1 MHVKE
6 AINTKAV
13 TPTSRS
19 KRRTTAA
26 QEERL
31 QLALARLAQQESSSS
46 DVKSQPQHQHP
57 PEISVDKYYAVR
69 RGRASNVIYT
79 SWLGCKAQVHQYP
92 GAEYKSF
99 TRYDE
104 AIAYLQIRISG
115 TPPVSRRQGAVT
127 RSAGDTDAHSRRIY
141 TVGTQIIEPETEID
155 QGFRKFKIASQGSI
169 LGVLT
174 TLWILLLLYLTR
186 MR

>member
-1 MHVKE
+1 MIRLHGAYISTGYILKDKSACSTSSLTSVHVKE

-57 PEISVDKYYAVR
+57 PEISVDKYYAVH

-79 SWLGCKAQVHQYP
+79 SWLGCKAQVHQ
-92 GAEYKSF
+92 
-99 TRYDE
+99 
-104 AIAYLQIRISG
+104 
-115 TPPVSRRQGAVT
+115 
-127 RSAGDTDAHSRRIY
+127 
-141 TVGTQIIEPETEID
+141 
-155 QGFRKFKIASQGSI
+155 
-169 LGVLT
+169 
-174 TLWILLLLYLTR
+174 
-186 MR
+186 